1 MFRSPCIFTL
11 IFATANHYWV
21 SPPKTNDIQKKKYL
35 VETNH
40 DPSGCIWLQDVATS
54 QGFQMRYHL
63 QWHTKLLESIN
74 QKQLSNPIYHLQK
87 KKHIFSAIQLQQ
99 LYFLCNLFESFMSGQ
114 KNRVG
119 IYRSRYRLEL
129 LTKHWRQTRRA
140 GKAFR
145 QKDN

>member
-1 MFRSPCIFTL
+1 MIFR
-11 IFATANHYWV
+11 
-21 SPPKTNDIQKKKYL
+21 KKKYL

-129 LTKHWRQTRRA
+129 LTKHWRQTRRRESQL
-140 GKAFR
+140 GKKTIEWIQPRNFYDTF
-145 QKDN
+145 KYGCVSM